1 MQDKNGYK
9 TTKIRQKSLFLIF
22 LFIALQVGSYLVIA
36 QEYDVSR
43 SSNGTDPTE
52 PRTRFDAYLAR
63 IEPLSSGYILQTTVA
78 GAWSF
83 KNRASIG
90 INIPL
95 VYADFPSSV
104 TFEVGDIHLN
114 GMLALY
120 QKSNQETET
129 FGRVSLGAEVYLN
142 TGNVETG
149 TGFGHYMLAPYLG
162 FSYYPASELMITPL
176 IEEFISLD
184 KNESNRQRNDLSL
197 RFNSTLTIDNVWVTL
212 VPELVVDLL
221 GKNKNLWTL
230 RSSLG
235 YMFTSKTG
243 ISAELISEL
252 AGEKRFN
259 YLGQVSFR
267 YLLNR

>member
-1 MQDKNGYK
+1 M
-9 TTKIRQKSLFLIF
+9 
-22 LFIALQVGSYLVIA
+22 VGSNPVFP
-36 QEYDVSR
+36 QEYDMSQ
-43 SSNGTDPTE
+43 SPNGTDPTE

-63 IEPLSSGYILQTTVA
+63 IEPLYSGYILQTTAA
-78 GAWSF
+78 GDWSF

-90 INIPL
+90 ISLPL

-104 TFEVGDIHLN
+104 TFEVGDIQLN
-114 GMLALY
+114 GLLALY
-120 QKSNQETET
+120 QKSNQET
-129 FGRVSLGAEVYLN
+129 FWRVSLGTEAYLN

-149 TGFGHYMLAPYLG
+149 TGFGQYVLAPYLG
-162 FSYYPASELMITPL
+162 LSYYLAPELMITPL

-184 KNESNRQRNDLSL
+184 KNESNRRRHDLSL
-197 RFNSTLTIDNVWVTL
+197 RINSTLTIDNVWVTL

-259 YLGQVSFR
+259 YLGQVHFR